1 MSWYRLP
8 RLKKEY
14 NKERL
19 RKLKLASLKY
29 KESMLNYQIKHGYD
43 DKMISQTMREISHI
57 KSELNNLQ

>member
-14 NKERL
+14 NRERL

-29 KESMLNYQIKHGYD
+29 KESMLNYQIRKGYD
-43 DKMISQTMREISHI
+43 DKTITQTMREISHI
-57 KSELNNLQ
+57 KSELQNLQ